1 MKDQKS
7 VLKIH
12 AKDNVLVA
20 LTDLEKGATITF
32 EDNVYTVQNNIAA
45 KHKFVTEDLATGDSV
60 YMYGVLV
67 GKAKKAIA
75 KGDLISTTN
84 LIHDTE
90 HYAVQDSNEQEV
102 WQAPDVSKFI
112 NKTFKGYHRADGK
125 VGTENNWLII
135 PLVFC
140 QNRNVEVLKQALVE
154 KLGYGKKQHL
164 GLDVDALINDY
175 KAGVSTDAI
184 LEKNILTD
192 GEDQSKNPLFP
203 NVDGIKFLTHDGGC
217 GGATSDAITLC
228 NLLAGYINNPNV
240 AGATVL
246 SLGCQHAQA
255 SILQD
260 ALSRMAAD
268 NQKPVYVLEQQQSV
282 SEKELLAEAVKKS
295 FVGLIEANK
304 MERQPAPLSKLV
316 IGLECGGS
324 DGFSGI
330 SANPTLGYVSDLI
343 VGLGGATVLSEFPE
357 LNGVEQELINRCTS
371 PEKATKFSH
380 IMSTYNSKA
389 EALGAAF
396 SMNPSP
402 GNIKDGLITDAIKSA
417 GAAKKGGTSPIEDV
431 LDYTEQ
437 VTKSGLNLLCTP
449 GNDVESTTGLAGSGC
464 NIILFTTGLGTPTGN
479 PITPVVKVSSN
490 TKLFEKMPDIIDFN
504 TGAIIE
510 GSATIE
516 TTGEDLL
523 DYIIE
528 VASGKQTKARQL
540 RQDDFIPWKRG
551 MSL

>member
-1 MKDQKS
+1 MSSQQK

-12 AKDNVLVA
+12 SKDNVLVA
-20 LTDLEKGATITF
+20 LTDLKKGTQVSFQNETF
-32 EDNVYTVQNNIAA
+32 TVLNDIAA
-45 KHKFVTEDLATGDSV
+45 KHKFVTESLPKDGKV

-67 GKAKKAIA
+67 GKAKKEIT

-84 LIHDTE
+84 LKHDTE
-90 HYAVQDSNEQEV
+90 TYGVNGNINTELWTS
-102 WQAPDVSKFI
+102 PDISKFI
-112 NKTFKGYHRADGK
+112 HKTFKGYYRPDGK
-125 VGTENNWLII
+125 VGTENNWLVI

-154 KLGYGKKQHL
+154 KLGFGKKQHL
-164 GLDVDALINDY
+164 GFDVDSLITDY
-175 KAGVSTDAI
+175 TKGASAEDI
-184 LEKNILTD
+184 LSKDIFKNSEENT
-192 GEDQSKNPLFP
+192 KNPLFP
-203 NVDGIKFLTHDGGC
+203 NVDGIQFLTHDGGC

-255 SILQD
+255 SILQQ
-260 ALSRMAAD
+260 ALNKMAP
-268 NQKPVYVLEQQQSV
+268 NLQKPVYILEQQQSI
-282 SEKELLAEAVKKS
+282 SEKELLAEAVKKT
-295 FVGLIEANK
+295 FVGLMEANK
-304 MERQPAPLSKLV
+304 IERKPANLSKLV

-343 VGLGGATVLSEFPE
+343 VGLGGTTVLSEFPE
-357 LNGVEQELINRCTS
+357 LNGVEQELINRCTDS
-371 PEKATKFSH
+371 KKAEKFSE
-380 IMSTYNSKA
+380 IMSVYNEKA

-417 GAAKKGGTSPIEDV
+417 GAAKKGGSSPIEDV

-437 VTKSGLNLLCTP
+437 VVKPGLNLLCTP

-479 PITPVVKVSSN
+479 PVTPVIKVSSN
-490 TKLFEKMPDIIDFN
+490 TSLFEKMNDIIDFN
-504 TGAIIE
+504 TGGIIE
-510 GSATIE
+510 GKESIE
-516 TTGEDLL
+516 ETGEALL
-523 DYIIE
+523 DYVIE
-528 VASGKQTKARQL
+528 VASGKHTKARKL